1 MTSSASPFLSI
12 VVTARHDN
20 YGGDF
25 RERIAVPVRFNH
37 ERLTEHGVPYELVL
51 VEWDPIPARPLL
63 CEVLAREV
71 PEIGGDVLHAI
82 VVAPGYQK
90 ALTQNPRVPY
100 LEYMAK
106 NVGMR
111 RARAPFTLVT
121 NADILLGRDVVKA
134 LAARRLEPGT
144 MYRAA
149 RYDIKL
155 GVDSAGL
162 QWAALEDPANQV
174 RRPDL
179 KPPLL
184 SSAAGDFLLS
194 DRDTFHR
201 LRGFNEVYRAAR
213 AGVDLNFMVKVHGA
227 GIPIVEIGGPVY
239 HVNHVGS
246 MRVSKALHRDS
257 RSTSPWGDLD
267 WHSDSVTYNN
277 PDNWGLSAAPAR
289 TREDGVE
296 FLDFDWRAVPPL
308 IELRRIV
315 LPARVAP
322 ASMPQSAQS
331 TVSHEGHEEH

>member
-1 MTSSASPFLSI
+1 MTDQPSPFLTI
-12 VVTARHDN
+12 VITARHDN

-25 RERIAVPVRFNH
+25 RERIAAPLRFNY
-37 ERLTEHGVPYELVL
+37 ERLSERGVSYELML
-51 VEWDPIPARPLL
+51 VEWDPVADRPLL
-63 CEVLAREV
+63 CDMLVQEM
-71 PEIGGDVLHAI
+71 PEITTRVLRPI
-82 VVAPGYQK
+82 VVAPEYQA

-106 NVGMR
+106 NVGLR
-111 RARAPFTLVT
+111 RASAPFVLVT
-121 NADILLGRDVVKA
+121 NADILLGREVVDA
-134 LAARRLEPGT
+134 LASRRLQPAT

-155 GVDSAGL
+155 GVDQGGIR
-162 QWAALEDPANQV
+162 WPALEDAANQV

-184 SSAAGDFLLS
+184 ASAAGDFLLS

-213 AGVDLNFMVKVHGA
+213 AGLDLNFMVKVHGA

-246 MRVSKALHRDS
+246 MRVSKALHNRAD
-257 RSTSPWGDLD
+257 SPWGDLD
-267 WHSDSVTYNN
+267 WHSDRITYNN
-277 PDNWGLSAAPAR
+277 PEGWGLAAAPSR
-289 TREDGVE
+289 HRSDGVV

-308 IELRRIV
+308 VELRRIAV
-315 LPARVAP
+315 PAATH
-322 ASMPQSAQS
+322 S
-331 TVSHEGHEEH
+331 